1 MLLTVETFVAA
12 LGAVP
17 VEDWCRDCVGGRT
30 IMMRR
35 TSKRVK
41 KVVDKMS
48 LPDIVLLRRTFWED
62 THNGK
67 EKDYYRSADTVPG
80 AGARTEENGLN

>member
-1 MLLTVETFVAA
+1 MLAVDAFVAA

-17 VEDWCRDCVGGRT
+17 VEDWCRVCVGGRT
-30 IMMRR
+30 IVMRR

-48 LPDIVLLRRTFWED
+48 LPDVSRLRRTFWED

-67 EKDYYRSADTVPG
+67 EEGYCRSADTVPG
-80 AGARTEENGLN
+80 AGSPQSQTQ